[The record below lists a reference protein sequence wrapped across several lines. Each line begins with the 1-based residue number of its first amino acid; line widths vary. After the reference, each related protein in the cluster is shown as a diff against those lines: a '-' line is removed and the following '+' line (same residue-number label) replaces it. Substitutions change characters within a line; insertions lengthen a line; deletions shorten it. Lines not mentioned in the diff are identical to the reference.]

1 VTGGTS
7 AAVALRFAL
16 YLDLGLLFGLPLFGL
31 FALHS
36 DERRAA
42 AVFAFRSWIAAMA
55 ATGLPLSAAALLV
68 SVAAMADQPVTALDP
83 ALVRGLLFD
92 TAIGLAY
99 RVRGAALVVALVVGL
114 LPRITPT
121 LRLGILV
128 LAGAVALAS
137 LAWTGHGAMDEGGA
151 GWLHLGADIVHLLAA
166 GLWTG
171 ALAALLLLVARDLT
185 SADNRVLA
193 VRALHGFSGIG
204 TAMVAVLTVSGA
216 VNIWSLLIRPGTPL
230 LPLDGY
236 RLLLLLKIVAFAA
249 MLGLAGANRWLLTPR
264 LADGRTGIRTSIA
277 IEALLGLLILYLVAQ
292 LGTLSPSG

>member
-1 VTGGTS
+1 MTGGIS

-16 YLDLGLLFGLPLFGL
+16 YLDLALLFGLPLFGL
-31 FALHS
+31 FSLHGS
-36 DERRAA
+36 ERRSG
-42 AVFAFRSWIAAMA
+42 AVFAFRSWIAGTA
-55 ATGLPLSAAALLV
+55 ATGLLLSVAALLV
-68 SVAAMADQPVTALDP
+68 SVAAMAAQPVPALDP

-99 RVRGAALVVALVVGL
+99 LVRGAALVVALILGL

-121 LRLGILV
+121 VRLAAGIV
-128 LAGAVALAS
+128 AGGVALAS

-151 GWLHLGADIVHLLAA
+151 GWVHLGADIVHLLAA
-166 GLWTG
+166 GLWIG
-171 ALAALLLLVARDLT
+171 ALAALLLLLARDLR
-185 SADNRVLA
+185 SVENRVLA

-216 VNIWSLLIRPGTPL
+216 VNIWALLIRPGTPL
-230 LPLDGY
+230 LPLDAY
-236 RLLLLLKIVAFAA
+236 RLLLLLKILAFAA
-249 MLGLAGANRWLLTPR
+249 MLALAGANRWLLTRR

-277 IEALLGLLILYLVAQ
+277 IEASLGLLILYLVAQ